1 MAATTSVPKFHNDL
15 GVETI
20 QIGSRTFECIGASAP
35 YDHPHIYLDMS
46 AEDEIVCPYCS
57 THYVYNGELK
67 AQMANPAACAEHK

>member
-1 MAATTSVPKFHNDL
+1 MAATSIPQFHNDP

-20 QIGSRTFECIGASAP
+20 EIGSRTFECIGATAP

-57 THYVYNGELK
+57 THYTYNQAL
-67 AQMANPAACAEHK
+67 APDMAYPVACGKHG